1 MAKIGNFMRK
11 HGRKGK
17 MAKKLKEGFHVGTW
31 EKTTYGLYFWGQNII
46 YALVGMNVQTLFSD
60 VGITA
65 AVVALMVFV
74 TKFWDAVND
83 ALFGI
88 IVDKLRF
95 KKGRY
100 MPWIRLSLGP
110 IVISSVFLFALPATI
125 PIGLK
130 VFWGVLGYVAWD
142 MSYTLCDVP
151 IYILPM
157 SMTDNI
163 KERNGILSFGRYLG
177 VVGVLLGSIS
187 LPMAQAR
194 LGWLGVAVLFSILTV
209 ITMLPICF
217 TARERNIVRAENGV
231 TFKQMFTYIAKNKF
245 ILIFYVSMFISGATN
260 FAASLTLFS
269 QDIIWAVRT

>member
-1 MAKIGNFMRK
+1 
-11 HGRKGK
+11 
-17 MAKKLKEGFHVGTW
+17 
-31 EKTTYGLYFWGQNII
+31 
-46 YALVGMNVQTLFSD
+46 MNVQALFSD
-60 VGITA
+60 AGITA
-65 AVVALMVFV
+65 AVVALMIFA
-74 TKFWDAVND
+74 TKLWDAVND
-83 ALFGI
+83 TFFGV

-110 IVISSVFLFALPATI
+110 IAISSIFLFALPATI

-130 VFWGVLGYVAWD
+130 IFWAVLGYVAWD

-151 IYILPM
+151 IFILPM

-163 KERNGILSFGRYLG
+163 KERSGVLSLGRYLG
-177 VVGVLLGSIS
+177 VVGILLGSIS

-194 LGWLGVAVLFSILTV
+194 LGWFGAAVLFSILAV
-209 ITMLPICF
+209 AAMLPVCF
-217 TARERNIVRAENGV
+217 AVKERNIVRTESSV

-260 FAASLTLFS
+260 FAASLTLFLRG
-269 QDIIWAVRT
+269 IIWAIRTWHPYLV